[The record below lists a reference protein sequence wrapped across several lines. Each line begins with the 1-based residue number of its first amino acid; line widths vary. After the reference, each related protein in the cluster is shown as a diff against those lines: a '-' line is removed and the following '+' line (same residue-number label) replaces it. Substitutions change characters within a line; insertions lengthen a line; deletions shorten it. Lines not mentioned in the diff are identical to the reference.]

1 MKKQLFVVTTMA
13 TLVTACSSTPPYGS
27 AEYAAQQEQQRQK
40 ILVKQAEQT
49 IDKAPDWFLQPPS
62 DSSYMYA
69 VATDYSSDLQFAL
82 DKAIL
87 NAKVGLAAQVSNKV
101 SSTMKEFA
109 VEAGVGQDAQ
119 FNREVERASKEVI
132 SEVNL
137 GGFNVAKRQI
147 MPQGMG
153 YRAYVLLRIPVVD
166 MNKAIVEQTKKNS
179 ALDAKLK
186 ATKAFQE
193 LEKDIANSQQVAQE
207 SPQTPAAAPEAPP
220 ATQTISKPQEG
231 TAVPLKDA
239 Q

>member
-1 MKKQLFVVTTMA
+1 MKSIQLLSMTAVA
-13 TLVTACSSTPPYGS
+13 TIITACSSTPPYGT
-27 AEYAAQQEQQRQK
+27 AEYAAHQEQHRQK
-40 ILVKQAEQT
+40 AMAKQAEQT
-49 IDKAPDWFLQPPS
+49 IDKAPDWFLQPPA

-82 DKAIL
+82 DKAVL

-119 FNREVERASKEVI
+119 FNREIERASKEVI

-147 MPQGMG
+147 MPQGTG

-166 MNKAIVEQTKKNS
+166 MNKSIVEQTKKNS

-193 LEKDIANSQQVAQE
+193 LEKDIASSQQKPQEQAVALQ
-207 SPQTPAAAPEAPP
+207 QA
-220 ATQTISKPQEG
+220 PQEG
-231 TAVPLKDA
+231 TAIPLKEG

>member
-1 MKKQLFVVTTMA
+1 MKSTQLLSIAALSAVI
-13 TLVTACSSTPPYGS
+13 TACSSTPPYGT
-27 AEYAAQQEQQRQK
+27 AEYAAHQEQQRQK
-40 ILVKQAEQT
+40 AMTKQAEQT
-49 IDKAPDWFLQPPS
+49 IDKSPDWFLQPPS
-62 DSSYMYA
+62 DSAYMYA

-119 FNREVERASKEVI
+119 FNREIERASKEVI

-147 MPQGMG
+147 MPQGTG

-166 MNKAIVEQTKKNS
+166 MNKAIVDQTKKNS

-193 LEKDIANSQQVAQE
+193 LEKDIANSQQKQPE
-207 SPQTPAAAPEAPP
+207 PPAAPQSLPP
-220 ATQTISKPQEG
+220 EG
-231 TAVPLKDA
+231 TATPLKDG

>member
-1 MKKQLFVVTTMA
+1 MKTIRVISLTAAVGLMA
-13 TLVTACSSTPPYGS
+13 ACSSAPPYGS
-27 AEYAAQQEQQRQK
+27 AEYAAYQEQQRQK
-40 ILVKQAEQT
+40 AMAQQAEQT
-49 IDKAPDWFLQPPS
+49 IDKAPEWFMQPPA
-62 DSSYMYA
+62 DSAYMYA

-119 FNREVERASKEVI
+119 FNREIERASKEVI

-137 GGFNVAKRQI
+137 GGFSVAKRQI
-147 MPQGMG
+147 MQQGTG
-153 YRAYVLLRIPVVD
+153 YRAYVLLRIPVMD

-193 LEKDIANSQQVAQE
+193 LEKDIANSSQQKEPDAAQPPVQTGVA
-207 SPQTPAAAPEAPP
+207 T
-220 ATQTISKPQEG
+220 
-231 TAVPLKDA
+231 PLKDR

>member
-1 MKKQLFVVTTMA
+1 MKIIHWVSITTMA
-13 TLVTACSSTPPYGS
+13 AAITACASTPPYGS
-27 AEYAAQQEQQRQK
+27 AEYAAEQEQQRQK
-40 ILVKQAEQT
+40 ALAKQAEQT
-49 IDKAPDWFLQPPS
+49 IDKAPEWFLQPPT
-62 DSSYMYA
+62 DNAYMYA

-119 FNREVERASKEVI
+119 FNREIERASKEVI

-147 MPQGMG
+147 MSQGTG

-179 ALDAKLK
+179 ALDAKVK
-186 ATKAFQE
+186 ATRAFQE
-193 LEKDIANSQQVAQE
+193 LEKDIANSQ
-207 SPQTPAAAPEAPP
+207 
-220 ATQTISKPQEG
+220 KPQQGPTQETAQVG
-231 TAVPLKDA
+231 TAIPLKDG